1 MRLGVLVS
9 PESWY
14 FRDLQRAAKP
24 HVQLQALSFTQL
36 TAGLAETP
44 WIATTPAGPLHQFD
58 AVLVRTM
65 PPGSLEQIVFRMDA
79 LHRLAAGGTPVFNP
93 PRCLEMSVDK
103 YLTSSLLH
111 AAGLPT
117 PDTIVCQTVEHAM
130 TAFEEL
136 GGDVVLKPLFG
147 SEGRGITRLND
158 EAVAW
163 RVFKSLS
170 SIGAVLYL
178 QRFIPHPGWDLRL
191 LVIGDQILAMR
202 RRNPFDWR
210 TNVSRGAT
218 GEVVQPDAQQLELAQ
233 RAAQAVQ
240 ASFVGV
246 DLLQGDDGRT
256 YVLEVNAVPGW
267 RELARCLQCDVSAM
281 ILTWIEQQIAAPL
294 PPPTVSA
301 ASEVSIPGEHPL

>member
-1 MRLGVLVS
+1 VKLGVLVS
-9 PESWY
+9 PDSWY
-14 FRDLQRAAKP
+14 FRDLQRAAGSRIE
-24 HVQLQALSFTQL
+24 LQALSFTQL
-36 TAGLAETP
+36 AAGLLEQP
-44 WIATTPAGPLHQFD
+44 WIASEPARRLDQFD

-65 PPGSLEQIVFRMDA
+65 PPGSLEQIVFRMDV
-79 LHRLAAGGTPVFNP
+79 LHRLATNGTPVFNA

-117 PDTIVCQTVEHAM
+117 PDTIVCQTVEQAVA
-130 TAFEEL
+130 AFDAL

-147 SEGRGITRLND
+147 SEGRGIARLTD

-163 RVFKSLS
+163 RVFKSLAS
-170 SIGAVLYL
+170 VGAVLYL

-210 TNVSRGAT
+210 TNVSRGAQ
-218 GEVVQPDAQQLELAQ
+218 GEAIDPDPEHLDLAR
-233 RAAQAVQ
+233 RAAAAVQ

-246 DLLQGDDGRT
+246 DLLQGEDGRV

-267 RELARCLQCDVSAM
+267 RELARCLQHDVSQMVLAWM
-281 ILTWIEQQIAAPL
+281 ERQLGPTSPQATAAAVGKSNL
-294 PPPTVSA
+294 AV
-301 ASEVSIPGEHPL
+301 EHPL